1 MAYRCRCFGFSVVAL
16 FWLACS
22 MSIRANDSCLSS
34 AHFANGATSAP
45 LPGVVRNEN
54 NHVFISARIIGH
66 DKELRFVFDTGAGRT
81 VIDRRV
87 AASLGLKATDKSS
100 IGGVGVG
107 RVNVDVVKNASLQFG
122 DVRLDGIDL
131 NLVDDVH
138 ESAGTVGIIGYDLL
152 CTSVVT
158 LDYKKPAIVVT
169 APSAYQRHGVGD
181 VLPLSFKG
189 RWPYVR
195 GALKVP
201 GVDPVTD
208 DFLIDTGSEDA
219 VNHPIIRQSKGSL
232 RETNTGAGGFGQS
245 MRGVIGPNEW
255 FRIGS
260 ATIPATQSACCAGND
275 DVNRQLGSAILSHF
289 RITFNYPARQIIL
302 EKY

>member
-1 MAYRCRCFGFSVVAL
+1 M
-16 FWLACS
+16 
-22 MSIRANDSCLSS
+22 
-34 AHFANGATSAP
+34 
-45 LPGVVRNEN
+45 GVTRNEKD
-54 NHVFISARIIGH
+54 HVLISARIIGH
-66 DKELRFVFDTGAGRT
+66 NEELRFVFDTGAGRT

-87 AASLGLKATDKSS
+87 AARLGLKATEKSS

-107 RVNVDVVKNASLQFG
+107 RVDVEVVKNASLQLG
-122 DVRLDGIDL
+122 DVRLDGVDL

-138 ESAGTVGIIGYDLL
+138 ANAGTAGIIGYDLL

-158 LDYKKPAIVVT
+158 LDYKQPSIVVT
-169 APSAYQRHGVGD
+169 TPSAFQYHGKGD

-195 GALKVP
+195 GVLKVP
-201 GVDPVTD
+201 GIDPVTD

-219 VNHPIIRQSKGSL
+219 VNHPVIRQSKGPL

-245 MRGVIGPNEW
+245 LRGVVGPNEW

-260 ATIPATQSACCAGND
+260 TTIPATQSGCCAGNE

-302 EKY
+302 EKN

>member
-1 MAYRCRCFGFSVVAL
+1 
-16 FWLACS
+16 

-45 LPGVVRNEN
+45 LPGVVRNEK

-100 IGGVGVG
+100 ISGVGVG

-122 DVRLDGIDL
+122 DVRLDGVDL
-131 NLVDDVH
+131 NLVDDLH
-138 ESAGTVGIIGYDLL
+138 ESAETAGIIGYDLL
-152 CTSVVT
+152 CASVVT
-158 LDYKKPAIVVT
+158 LDYQKPAIVVT
-169 APSAYQRHGVGD
+169 APSAYRRHGVGD
-181 VLPLSFKG
+181 VLTLSFKG
-189 RWPYVR
+189 RWPYVQ
-195 GALKVP
+195 GVLKVP

-245 MRGVIGPNEW
+245 LRGVIGPNEW